1 MVAVGPAAWIEI
13 SKKREAE
20 MVINQRAVELTRD
33 ALLTYVPGYDQSKF
47 PVGFPTLKFC
57 RDHIGNRKLTNPDV
71 ILFRRSMTALAT
83 ITGMKIPE
91 NLVLTDEMAHTMA
104 QLLTREAQQMRED
117 ETRVTMSA
125 ESKIVSAEVRAKFEE
140 TFKDLDKQDIV
151 EAVMSGNTTYDKDEE
166 FMKSGMVYAP
176 EEVEMTS
183 VKEFE
188 EATGQKV
195 PTEA

>member
-13 SKKREAE
+13 SKKREDE
-20 MVINQRAVELTRD
+20 MVINQRAVELTRE
-33 ALLTYVPGYDQSKF
+33 ALVNYVPDYDHSKF
-47 PVGFPTLKFC
+47 PVGFPILKFC
-57 RDHIGNRKLTNPDV
+57 REHIGNRKLTNPDV
-71 ILFRRSMTALAT
+71 ILFRRSMTALSS

-91 NLVLTDEMAHTMA
+91 NLILTDELAYTMA
-104 QLLTREAQQMRED
+104 QLLTREAQRIREA
-117 ETRVTMSA
+117 EERAALAEESSA
-125 ESKIVSAEVRAKFEE
+125 VSAEARAKFEE

-188 EATGQKV
+188 AATGQKV